1 MSLQG
6 EEDEKRMQKKTVRD
20 EKVGGKRVLVRVD
33 FNVPMNRNGQIED
46 DSRIR
51 SCLPT
56 ITYLIHHGARVILCS
71 HLGRP
76 HGRIDD
82 HLRMGPVAGRLSE
95 LLERPVESLREVIG
109 PSVEQAI
116 SGMQEGDVV
125 FLENLRFCPGEEA
138 NDAGFARALSRLA
151 DLFVNDAFGASHRAH
166 ASTVGL
172 AEYLPCVA
180 GFLMEKEIEQLNSLL
195 EDPARPF
202 AVILGGAK
210 VGEKIG
216 ILENIIPKVDLVL
229 VGGGVAAT
237 FLKGRGLAVGISA
250 VEPDKIKL
258 VETIVQKAGARGVRV
273 LLPEDVVVAGKLESG
288 ATFRVVS
295 VDQIPADQRIADI
308 GPLTVMEYTKEL
320 EKCRTVAWNG
330 PMGVFEIPQFY
341 EGTKAVATVLAG
353 LDATTVIGG
362 GSTAEAVTQ
371 LGLAGKMTHVS
382 TGGGAF
388 LQFLSG
394 KTLPGIAVLAD
405 RS

>member
-1 MSLQG
+1 
-6 EEDEKRMQKKTVRD
+6 MQKKTVRD

-51 SCLPT
+51 ACLPT

-76 HGRIDD
+76 QGRIDD
-82 HLRMGPVAGRLSE
+82 HLRMGPVARRLSE
-95 LLERPVESLREVIG
+95 LLERPVESLRKVIG

-116 SGMQEGDVV
+116 SGMQDGDVV
-125 FLENLRFCPGEEA
+125 FLENLRFCPGEEE
-138 NDAGFARALSRLA
+138 NDPGFARDLSRLA

-180 GFLMEKEIEQLNSLL
+180 GFLMEKEIEQLSGLL

-216 ILENIIPKVDLVL
+216 ILENIIPKVNLVL

-237 FLKGRGLAVGISA
+237 FLKSRGRDVGISA
-250 VEPDKIKL
+250 VEPDKMKL

-273 LLPEDVVVAGKLESG
+273 LLPEDVVVAEKLESG
-288 ATFRVVS
+288 ATFRVV
-295 VDQIPADQRIADI
+295 R
-308 GPLTVMEYTKEL
+308 
-320 EKCRTVAWNG
+320 CR
-330 PMGVFEIPQFY
+330 PDP
-341 EGTKAVATVLAG
+341 
-353 LDATTVIGG
+353 
-362 GSTAEAVTQ
+362 
-371 LGLAGKMTHVS
+371 
-382 TGGGAF
+382 
-388 LQFLSG
+388 
-394 KTLPGIAVLAD
+394 
-405 RS
+405 R